1 LVLAAIL
8 VLRLPLLSSYHPDS
22 LVRTEVGVV
31 AHYRDVGRWIYQ
43 HTPLDTLIVA
53 GPAGALP
60 FYAQRPTIDAL
71 GLNDEY
77 IAHLPSAALGTG
89 KPGHEKSD
97 PDYVLAR
104 QPDLIPW
111 SAAAFL
117 RGHPALPREYRLEQ
131 VIGPAGSDVRVF
143 VRRDIPSCGEA
154 GQAKVDIE
162 TCIQGLPR

>member
-1 LVLAAIL
+1 